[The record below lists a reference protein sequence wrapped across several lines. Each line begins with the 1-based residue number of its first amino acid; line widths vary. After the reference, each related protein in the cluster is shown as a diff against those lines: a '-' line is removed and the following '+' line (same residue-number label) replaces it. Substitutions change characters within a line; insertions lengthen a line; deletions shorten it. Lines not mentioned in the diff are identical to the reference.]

1 MLITSMDELQAYLRD
16 AQSQRVSHI
25 ACSLT
30 ATLSARLSDDA
41 LTQALVIAL
50 PMAQGIERRIL
61 RSRGKGIRL
70 TAKLRYRSGVRMLD
84 HLRGTGAPLDPD
96 EETALQQATDLAAQF
111 AAPDEGMCFCQ
122 LYDWVCRHIRYENAV
137 PGRNGYEALV
147 SSCSAIHNGE
157 ANCQGFADVV
167 YLLCGLCGI
176 QAEYCCDR
184 GNRRLHVWNT
194 VCINGQWRTVDAS
207 RGARK
212 RCD

>member
-16 AQSQRVSHI
+16 AQSQRVSYI
-25 ACSLT
+25 SCSLT
-30 ATLSARLSDDA
+30 AALSARLSDDA
-41 LTQALVIAL
+41 LTQALVIAI

-61 RSRGKGIRL
+61 RSRGKGIQL

-84 HLRGTGAPLDPD
+84 YLRGTGASLDPD
-96 EETALQQATDLAAQF
+96 EETALQHATDLAAQF
-111 AAPDEGMCFCQ
+111 SAPDEDLRFAK
-122 LYDWVCRHIRYENAV
+122 LYDWVCRQICYVNTI
-137 PGRNGYEALV
+137 PGRKGYEDLV
-147 SSCSAIHNGE
+147 SCCGAFHNGE

-207 RGARK
+207 RGARE

>member
-16 AQSQRVSHI
+16 AQSQRVSYI
-25 ACSLT
+25 SCSLT
-30 ATLSARLSDDA
+30 AALSAKLSDDA
-41 LTQALVIAL
+41 LTQALVIAI

-70 TAKLRYRSGVRMLD
+70 TAKLRYRSGIRMLD
-84 HLRGTGAPLDPD
+84 HLRGTGAPLDPE
-96 EETALQQATDLAAQF
+96 EETALQRATDLAAQF
-111 AAPDEGMCFCQ
+111 AAPDEEMRFCQ
-122 LYDWVCRHIRYENAV
+122 LYDWVCRHIRYENVV

-147 SSCSAIHNGE
+147 SSGSAIHNGE

-176 QAEYCCDR
+176 QAEYCCGR
-184 GNRRLHVWNT
+184 GNRRLHVWNM

-207 RGARK
+207 KGARE
-212 RCD
+212 RSD